1 MPTPGNHP
9 SFFVSPDERVTK
21 QVQDTFERIASL
33 ATSKPTMAR
42 LSDGPNINVRR
53 VAGKVIPINELDP
66 HLVAYGAGVV
76 GQPNEDIALV
86 NKIIAG
92 SAFQASV
99 SLNTSFLSM
108 MRTIAPLPIK
118 AAAHV
123 SRYSY
128 TDMMSREGANPLY
141 KVDPKSKAFGLMKT
155 SFAYQYL
162 VVKGALR
169 TAVEKAVAATQLTDA
184 TPVLVIPILDSAG
197 AFTSQVDTLSIIID
211 EHILNTTNTTTDGE
225 AMAVFKDG
233 YNQIFVYDAKNDA
246 HPIIVH
252 FTRFAAERTARVSSR
267 KSSRNCKY
275 EYVTSNCNPLF
286 GTGMIRRSIEVGDNL
301 YNYPVFGESD
311 PGKFD
316 RSCFLAQSFL
326 SNYYYTGTILSSG
339 VGPYFEGKKVE
350 LTTLDVTAF
359 SVLHERLFEFGI
371 YDTSYDSTVASYGFD
386 ADLFY
391 NRMNSVAQLL
401 KDSKINEQQAD
412 EYIAGIC
419 GLTTAKTVGKAKT
432 ATNEFKDAPVL
443 GEFEFW
449 KGYIFH
455 GGLFYK
461 LSNNEGGWML
471 LRALERDVTNIAAVS
486 DLNPSLN
493 ARQIKGYGEA
503 IRSHRVSTAKVM
515 TQCAEIREEI
525 KNVLLEYACY
535 NWEVVTGAIRLSTVN
550 KGDALPTVR
559 LM

>member
-1 MPTPGNHP
+1 MPTPRNQP
-9 SFFVSPDERVTK
+9 SFFVSPDAKVTK
-21 QVQDTFERIASL
+21 QVQDTFERVASL
-33 ATSKPTMAR
+33 AASKPTLAR
-42 LSDGPNINVRR
+42 PSDGPNINVRR
-53 VAGKVIPINELDP
+53 VAGKVVPINDQDP
-66 HLVAYGAGVV
+66 HLVEYAASVA

-86 NKIIAG
+86 NKIIAE
-92 SAFQASV
+92 SATKASA
-99 SLNTSFLSM
+99 SLDTSFLST
-108 MRTIAPLPIK
+108 MRSVATLPIK

-169 TAVEKAVAATQLTDA
+169 TAVEKAVASTQLTDA
-184 TPVLVIPILDSAG
+184 TPVLVIPVLDSQN
-197 AFTSQVDTLSIIID
+197 AFISQVDTLSIIID
-211 EHILNTTNTTTDGE
+211 EHILNTTNTTTAGE
-225 AMAVFKDG
+225 VKAVFKDG

-246 HPIIVH
+246 HPIIIH
-252 FTRFAAERTARVSSR
+252 FTRFAAERVARVSSR

-275 EYVTSNCNPLF
+275 EFVTSNCNPLF
-286 GTGMIRRSIEVGDNL
+286 GTGMIRRAIEVGDNL
-301 YNYPVFGESD
+301 YNYPVFNALD
-311 PGKFD
+311 QGKFD
-316 RSCFLAQSFL
+316 RSCFLAQSYL
-326 SNYYYTGTILSSG
+326 SNYYYTGTILPSG
-339 VGPYFEGKKVE
+339 VGQYFEGKKIE

-359 SVLHERLFEFGI
+359 SVLHERLFEYGI
-371 YDTSYDSTVASYGFD
+371 YDTSYDATVASYGFD

-391 NRMNSVAQLL
+391 NRMGAVSQLL
-401 KDSKINEQQAD
+401 KDSDINEQQAD

-419 GLTTAKTVGKAKT
+419 GLTAAKTVGKAKT
-432 ATNEFKDAPVL
+432 ATNEFKDAPAL
-443 GEFEFW
+443 GEFQFW

-471 LRALERDVTNIAAVS
+471 LRAIERDITNITAVN

-493 ARQIKGYGEA
+493 TRQIKGYGEA